1 MSDIEVY
8 PTEYAE
14 DDEIHQKA
22 HKRLLAGVN
31 SLHTT
36 QFIRKA
42 NRNEAAAKRS
52 EFHLVKS
59 SASTAERTIND
70 KVNVTDL
77 LNVLDKTSKHL
88 DIGKKLKK
96 TSIKKKVLPK
106 PLEKPVAEKLQ
117 RAINYEKTKEK
128 LLRWDAIVS
137 KQKSADHLVMTC
149 SPIGQF
155 EIEKKK

>member
-1 MSDIEVY
+1 MSDSEIH

-22 HKRLLAGVN
+22 HKRLLAGVS

-36 QFIRKA
+36 QFIKKA
-42 NRNEAAAKRS
+42 IRDEAAAKRS

-59 SASTAERTIND
+59 STTTADRPKND
-70 KVNVTDL
+70 KINVSDL
-77 LNVLDKTSKHL
+77 LNVLDRTSKHL

-96 TSIKKKVLPK
+96 TTIKKKVLPK
-106 PLEKPVAEKLQ
+106 PLEKPAAERLQ

-128 LLRWDAIVS
+128 LLRWDAIVA
-137 KQKSADHLVMTC
+137 KQKSADHLVNT
-149 SPIGQF
+149 
-155 EIEKKK
+155 